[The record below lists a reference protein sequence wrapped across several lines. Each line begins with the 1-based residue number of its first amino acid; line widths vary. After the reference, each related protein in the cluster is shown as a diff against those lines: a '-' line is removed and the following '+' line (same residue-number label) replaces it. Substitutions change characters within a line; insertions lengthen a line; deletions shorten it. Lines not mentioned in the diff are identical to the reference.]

1 MKVKDTSFNE
11 FDDEEIDL
19 FGHVV
24 GYLIG
29 SKNDIESFE
38 NVSKAYK
45 ALRQFVLN
53 NSDSNKKNLSINKSF
68 VVDTL
73 KDFIE
78 NLEGEDKLDRKA
90 ENLIGLYEDRL
101 DSNEISE
108 EIIRYELDLP
118 KKGNREQWLNLID
131 GIIELSD
138 GKTQKFIN
146 ESNKVLTLYKKEK

>member
-1 MKVKDTSFNE
+1 MKAKDTSFNE
-11 FDDEEIDL
+11 FDDEEIDI

-24 GYLIG
+24 GYLIE
-29 SKNDIESFE
+29 SKDDLESFE
-38 NVSKAYK
+38 NISKAYK

-73 KDFIE
+73 KDFIG
-78 NLEGEDKLDRKA
+78 NLEGEDKLDRKT

-101 DSNEISE
+101 DDDEISE

>member
-1 MKVKDTSFNE
+1 MEVKDKTFNE
-11 FDDEEIDL
+11 FNDEEIDI
-19 FGHVV
+19 FGEVV

-29 SKNDIESFE
+29 SKNDLESFE

-53 NSDSNKKNLSINKSF
+53 NSDSNKKNLSINKTF

-73 KDFIE
+73 KDFIG
-78 NLEGEDKLDRKA
+78 NLEGKEKVDRITD
-90 ENLIGLYEDRL
+90 NLIGLYEDRL
-101 DSNEISE
+101 DSNEIPE
-108 EIIRYELDLP
+108 DIIKFELDLP
-118 KKGNREQWLNLID
+118 KKGNREQWINLIE

-138 GKTQKFIN
+138 GKTKKFIN